1 MAQYFKIHPEDPQHR
16 LVSQAAVILRQGG
29 VITYPTDTCYALGCL
44 ARDKS
49 AVDRIIRIR
58 QLSSRHNM
66 TMICRNLTDIGNY
79 ARVDNSA
86 FRLIKRLTPGP
97 YTILLKAK
105 KDVPKRLQHPQRKTI
120 GLRIPDNSVAL
131 AILDSLGEPMLSSS
145 LILPGEQLPET
156 DPEQINQH
164 IGNEVDLIIEGGICG
179 LEPTTVLDL
188 TSANLEI
195 IRAGKGD
202 VSKIGSYS

>member
-1 MAQYFKIHPEDPQHR
+1 MAQFFKIHPEDPQHR
-16 LVSQAAVILRQGG
+16 LLSQAAVILRQGG
-29 VITYPTDTCYALGCL
+29 VISYPTDSCYALGCL

-49 AVDRIIRIR
+49 AVERIIRIR
-58 QLSSRHNM
+58 QLSPRHNM
-66 TMICRNLTDIGNY
+66 TLVCRDLTAISNY
-79 ARVDNSA
+79 ARLDNRA

-105 KDVPKRLQHPQRKTI
+105 KGVPKRLQHPQRKTI
-120 GLRIPDNSVAL
+120 GMRIPDNSIAL

-145 LILPGEQLPET
+145 LILPGEQLVET
-156 DPEQINQH
+156 DPEQINQRL
-164 IGNEVDLIIEGGICG
+164 GNEVDLIIDGGLCG

-188 TSANLEI
+188 SSENLEI

-202 VSKIGSYS
+202 ISKIGSYS